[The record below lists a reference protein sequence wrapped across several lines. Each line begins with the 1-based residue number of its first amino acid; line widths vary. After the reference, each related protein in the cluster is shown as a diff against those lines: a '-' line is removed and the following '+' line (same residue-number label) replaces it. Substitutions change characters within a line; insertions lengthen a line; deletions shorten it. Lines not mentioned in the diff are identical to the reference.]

1 MLSLAV
7 ALSARSGRSSPHRL
21 EILALRSNVP
31 PCKPL
36 SLQGRP
42 TRATLEDRKQG
53 QLMYLIIAVVLVA
66 MWLFGFI
73 MFKTA
78 GVLIHLL
85 LVLALISLV
94 MHFVT
99 GRGTA

>member
-1 MLSLAV
+1 
-7 ALSARSGRSSPHRL
+7 
-21 EILALRSNVP
+21 
-31 PCKPL
+31 
-36 SLQGRP
+36 
-42 TRATLEDRKQG
+42 
-53 QLMYLIIAVVLVA
+53 MYLIIAVVLVA